1 MECPEAEALV
11 AMASGGLS
19 VERRAEIANHAAW
32 CAPCHAALEA
42 LLRSHTAG
50 LPADSMA
57 STPDVDQANAET
69 LAESEEDRARHRQE
83 LSAGDRVARYMIEA
97 VLGRG
102 GMGVVYRA
110 RDPEL
115 GRAVAIKVLR
125 RGAASGKRLRREA
138 QALAKLS
145 HPNVV
150 AVHDVGTHDGQPF
163 IAMALVEGDTLR
175 QWLITPRP
183 LPAVLDVLLAAGR
196 GLAAAHEAGLIHR
209 DLKPDN
215 IFVAHNGQVL
225 VGDFGL
231 ARGIGSVELEAAG
244 STGDDELAPALTQSG
259 MVLGTPAY
267 MAPEQAAGDATMASD
282 QFSFCVMAWEAFT
295 RARPF
300 AGTSTAELLANI
312 RSGSVTEPEGERAL
326 PSWIDT
332 ALRRGLAADPARRF
346 PSMTAL
352 LGALEP
358 TQHAHRL
365 SPEPGVA
372 LGDPRSQEL
381 GVIGDLEVSPT
392 RAAAL
397 VALTARSV
405 PRRAG
410 RRRAIWVTALAVVT
424 ASAAAWPVYRAFRG
438 PASPPPSSPESLP
451 AEIAG
456 MIWLPGG
463 TFRMGRTAEEV
474 EAECKRLGTDCLR
487 YQLDREQPAREVTLS
502 PFYLDEREATNEEV
516 ARWLST
522 MKPSIE
528 MRMDDEGNVRWVVLD
543 GLRLLDVLPPHTGI
557 VRVAARGSDADGDFI
572 ARPGY
577 EHKPVAQITWDGA
590 SLYCKGRGKRLPTE
604 AEWELAARGRTAR
617 RFPWGDQV
625 PRCDEVAWGR
635 DKNMPCAPRSLE
647 PGPLTVGTAPL
658 DRTPEGVRDLGGNVM
673 EWVQD
678 QFLKPYLPGCGKCV
692 DPRIEAQVPLQE
704 DIRVLRGGSWSLGW
718 HKSRSTVRSRW
729 KRTEVN
735 VHAGVRCAS
744 R

>member
-1 MECPEAEALV
+1 
-11 AMASGGLS
+11 MASGGLAM
-19 VERRAEIANHAAW
+19 ERRAEIANHAAW
-32 CAPCHAALEA
+32 CAPCRAALEA
-42 LLRSHTAG
+42 LLRSHTAD
-50 LPADSMA
+50 LPADSLA

-83 LSAGDRVARYMIEA
+83 LSAGDHVARYVIEA
-97 VLGRG
+97 MLGRG

-125 RGAASGKRLRREA
+125 HGAASGERLRREA

-175 QWLITPRP
+175 LWLTTPRS

-215 IFVAHNGQVL
+215 IFVAQSGQVL

-231 ARGIGSVELEAAG
+231 ARGIGSAELEAAG
-244 STGDDELAPALTQSG
+244 STSDDELTPALTRSG

-300 AGTSTAELLANI
+300 AGTNTAELLANI
-312 RSGSVTEPEGERAL
+312 RSGSVTEPEGDRAL
-326 PSWIDT
+326 PPWIDT

-352 LGALEP
+352 LTALEP

-365 SPEPGVA
+365 SPGPGVA
-372 LGDPRSQEL
+372 PGAPRSQEL

-397 VALTARSV
+397 VALAAPSAT
-405 PRRAG
+405 RRAG
-410 RRRAIWVTALAVVT
+410 PRRAIWVTALAVAA
-424 ASAAAWPVYRAFRG
+424 ASAAAWPVYRAFSG
-438 PASPPPSSPESLP
+438 PASPPQSPPQSPS
-451 AEIAG
+451 AVVAG

-474 EAECKRLGTDCLR
+474 EAECKRLGADCLR

-502 PFYLDEREATNEEV
+502 PFYLDELEATNEEV

-528 MRMDDEGNVRWVVLD
+528 VRLDDERQVPRWIYLD
-543 GLRLLDVLPPHTGI
+543 GLRLLDILPPYNGI
-557 VRVAARGSDADGDFI
+557 ERVAGARTGTDAGSDADFI

-617 RFPWGDQV
+617 RFPWGDQE

-635 DKNMPCAPRSLE
+635 YKDQPCAPRSLE
-647 PGPLTVGTAPL
+647 PGPLAVGTAPL

-678 QFLKPYLPGCGKCV
+678 QFIKPYLPECGECV
-692 DPRIEAQVPLQE
+692 NPLIEAPVPLQE
-704 DIRVLRGGSWSLGW
+704 DIRVLRGGSWRLGW
-718 HKSRSTVRSRW
+718 NMARSTMRVRW
-729 KRTEVN
+729 KRTEVIA
-735 VHAGVRCAS
+735 HAGVRCAS